1 MARKGKK
8 YSAHQV
14 GRVASDTSILD
25 YCPRAF
31 PLLGSK
37 TAVKKAIAGGRLLHN
52 GRPARMEAMVRQG
65 DRLELQGAGL
75 QPAREFDIELEI
87 LYEDDYLLVA
97 NKPAG
102 IAVNGNRIK
111 TLENAVA
118 GSVQPSDQPDAL
130 PRPVAVHRIDVPTRG
145 LVLLAKT
152 KSALIGLSK
161 AFEQNAVRKEYVAVV
176 HGKPPK
182 EGVIDEPIK
191 GKDAVTNF
199 ETMGSAPSRVFKN
212 LSLVK
217 LRPVTG
223 RTHQLRIHLQQRG
236 HLIVGDKEYAR
247 GQKTILGKGLF
258 LCACRLEF
266 VHPATN
272 EKVVVEIEPPPRF
285 GKLLERERERY
296 GQ

>member
-1 MARKGKK
+1 MPRKRPQHT
-8 YSAHQV
+8 AHQV
-14 GRVASDTSILD
+14 KDVAPNTRLID
-25 YCPRAF
+25 YCRRAF

-52 GRPARMEAMVRQG
+52 GKPARMEAIVRKG
-65 DRLELQGAGL
+65 DQLELQGAGL
-75 QPAREFDIELEI
+75 QQARDFDMELEI

-118 GSVQPSDQPDAL
+118 GALKPSGQPDAL

-152 KSALIGLSK
+152 KSALISLSR

-176 HGKPPK
+176 HGKLPEKGIIDAPIQGK
-182 EGVIDEPIK
+182 E
-191 GKDAVTNF
+191 AVTKF
-199 ETMGSAPSRVFKN
+199 ETVEVAPSRVFKH
-212 LSLVK
+212 LSLAR

-223 RTHQLRIHLQQRG
+223 RTHQLRIHLQGNG
-236 HLIVGDKEYAR
+236 HLIVGDKAYA
-247 GQKTILGKGLF
+247 GKQQTILGKGLF

-266 VHPATN
+266 THPAAN
-272 EKVVVEIEPPPRF
+272 EPVVVEIPPPPRF
-285 GKLLERERERY
+285 LKLLERERERY
-296 GQ
+296 G

>member
-1 MARKGKK
+1 MAKKGKK
-8 YSAHQV
+8 HPPHQV
-14 GRVASDTSILD
+14 GRVAPNTSVLD

-52 GRPARMEAMVRQG
+52 GKPARAEGIVKKG
-65 DRLELQGAGL
+65 DRLELRGAGI
-75 QPAREFDIELEI
+75 QQARDFDMDLEVV
-87 LYEDDYLLVA
+87 YEDDFLLVV

-111 TLENAVA
+111 TVENAVA
-118 GSVQPSDQPDAL
+118 GAIQPSEQPDAL

-145 LVLLAKT
+145 LVLLAKS
-152 KSALIGLSK
+152 KRVLIQLSK
-161 AFEQNAVRKEYVAVV
+161 AFEHSAVTKEYIALV
-176 HGKPPK
+176 HGKPPQR
-182 EGVIDEPIK
+182 GVIEEAIQ
-191 GKDAVTNF
+191 GKEAVTKF
-199 ETMGSAPSRVFKN
+199 ETIDVAPSRVFNN

-223 RTHQLRIHLQQRG
+223 RTHQLRIHLQRKG

-247 GQKTILGKGLF
+247 GRKTILGKGLF
-258 LCACRLEF
+258 LCACKLEF
-266 VHPATN
+266 SHPATG
-272 EKVVVEIEPPPRF
+272 EAVVVEIDAPPRF

-296 GQ
+296 G